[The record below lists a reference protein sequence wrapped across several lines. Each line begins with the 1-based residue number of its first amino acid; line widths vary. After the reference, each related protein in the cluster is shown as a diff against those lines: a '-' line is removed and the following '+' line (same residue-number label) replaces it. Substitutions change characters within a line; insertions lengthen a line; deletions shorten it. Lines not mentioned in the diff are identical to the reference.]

1 MLFAPGEWFFL
12 DLEAL
17 RVAAALFGLRWR
29 RCGENP
35 ESRISPGTMQASG
48 NKRPRASEEAEAG
61 RAREVVVPSTAAW
74 YRDEAVS
81 SIERHSLPEFFDGS
95 SQTKTPETFLHMRNL
110 IVSLFR
116 EQPGLHLSVT
126 ECRRHLAADVGSVM
140 RLHQFLEHWGLINYN
155 ASSNVA
161 VASASRSGVVLDG
174 PSAASVRAAAAS
186 ARPATGTSL
195 PLRASMASGGGD
207 WTPQQTMALLD
218 ALEQLGDGSSWDEV
232 ATAVGRPIEDCIGHF
247 LALPIEEP
255 YALEALPPP
264 TAAPLRAA
272 EAARAAAADPA
283 VSVAAA
289 ASDPTLCQ
297 LALLAAAVGAVAEPA
312 APRGEAGRAAVDAT
326 ATVDATVTSL
336 RAAARAALLSVQSRA
351 AQLEQE
357 ESGQMVSL
365 LATAVDTQLRRMEIK
380 LVQLDEMQSLLQRE
394 REQLDRM
401 RHQVYADRI
410 SLEQRRSSTAP
421 PLLPWVAV
429 QLQQPAVALA
439 APATAV
445 PVAAARVAVPA
456 ASADGNGD
464 GMGAAAM
471 QTS

>member
-1 MLFAPGEWFFL
+1 M
-12 DLEAL
+12 
-17 RVAAALFGLRWR
+17 
-29 RCGENP
+29 
-35 ESRISPGTMQASG
+35 
-48 NKRPRASEEAEAG
+48 
-61 RAREVVVPSTAAW
+61 
-74 YRDEAVS
+74 
-81 SIERHSLPEFFDGS
+81 
-95 SQTKTPETFLHMRNL
+95 
-110 IVSLFR
+110 
-116 EQPGLHLSVT
+116 
-126 ECRRHLAADVGSVM
+126 
-140 RLHQFLEHWGLINYN
+140 
-155 ASSNVA
+155 
-161 VASASRSGVVLDG
+161 
-174 PSAASVRAAAAS
+174 
-186 ARPATGTSL
+186 
-195 PLRASMASGGGD
+195 
-207 WTPQQTMALLD
+207 
-218 ALEQLGDGSSWDEV
+218 
-232 ATAVGRPIEDCIGHF
+232 
-247 LALPIEEP
+247 
-255 YALEALPPP
+255 
-264 TAAPLRAA
+264 
-272 EAARAAAADPA
+272 
-283 VSVAAA
+283 SVAAA

>member
-1 MLFAPGEWFFL
+1 MLFALGEWFFL

-35 ESRISPGTMQASG
+35 ESRTSPGTMQASG

-110 IVSLFR
+110 IVSLYR

-186 ARPATGTSL
+186 ARPAAGTSL

-218 ALEQLGDGSSWDEV
+218 ALEGEGSSWDEV
-232 ATAVGRPIEDCIGHF
+232 ATAVGRPIEECIGHF

-272 EAARAAAADPA
+272 EAASSAAADPA

-312 APRGEAGRAAVDAT
+312 VPNGEAGRAAVDAM
-326 ATVDATVTSL
+326 ATVDATATSL

>member
-1 MLFAPGEWFFL
+1 MIKTEERRFEKAVGKSADTML
-12 DLEAL
+12 
-17 RVAAALFGLRWR
+17 V
-29 RCGENP
+29 
-35 ESRISPGTMQASG
+35 TG

>member
-1 MLFAPGEWFFL
+1 MLFALGEWFFL

-35 ESRISPGTMQASG
+35 ESRTSPGTMQASG

-110 IVSLFR
+110 IVSLYR

-161 VASASRSGVVLDG
+161 VTSASRSGVVLDG
-174 PSAASVRAAAAS
+174 PSAAAVRAAAAS
-186 ARPATGTSL
+186 VRPAAGTSL

-218 ALEQLGDGSSWDEV
+218 ALEGEGSSWDEV
-232 ATAVGRPIEDCIGHF
+232 ATAVGRPIEECIGHF

-272 EAARAAAADPA
+272 EAASSAAADPA

-312 APRGEAGRAAVDAT
+312 VPNGEAGRAAVDAM
-326 ATVDATVTSL
+326 ATVDATATSL

-429 QLQQPAVALA
+429 QLQQPAVTLA

-445 PVAAARVAVPA
+445 TVAAARVAVPA
-456 ASADGNGD
+456 AAPDGNGD